1 MTSSQLT
8 YLRLKTPFGDAL
20 RSTREPSISETNS
33 AGAFAKD
40 SAVTVQDGI
49 TDTYAKSESN
59 SGKLVPRRVFN
70 ILMNYVTKVHYL
82 LQCGFLYQCR
92 IRKSGNTGSTLYP
105 RLAVLDED
113 ADLNRKDVPNSAN
126 DHDNDGEY
134 PDNAVLPY
142 VDDTALVAYYRHKLS
157 EKKWIPFDSLRIFPD
172 NTIFKSY
179 DNKKARYVAAENCW
193 MYIRAICIP
202 SFAVKVN
209 GQTVA
214 ILTQNSNGT
223 RTHGAV
229 AHSTTLLLRKGDVVT
244 FPALA
249 GDEERK
255 HIYYVVTPCV
265 NA

>member
-20 RSTREPSISETNS
+20 RGSRETSVSETTS
-33 AGAFAKD
+33 AGAFTKD
-40 SAVTVQDGI
+40 ANVTVPHGI
-49 TDTYAKSESN
+49 TETYAQSESHG
-59 SGKLVPRRVFN
+59 GKLVPRRVFN

-92 IRKSGNTGSTLYP
+92 IKKSGSTGSALYP
-105 RLAVLDED
+105 RLAVLDAD
-113 ADLNRKDVPNSAN
+113 ADLCLKDVPNSAN
-126 DHDNDGEY
+126 DHDNDGAY

-142 VDDTALVAYYRHKLS
+142 VDDSALVAYYRHKLS
-157 EKKWIPFDSLRIFPD
+157 EKKWIPFDSLRIFP
-172 NTIFKSY
+172 NNSEFKSY
-179 DNKKARYVAAENCW
+179 DNKKARFEATENCW

-202 SFAVKVN
+202 SFSVKVN
-209 GQTVA
+209 EQTVS
-214 ILTQNSNGT
+214 ILRQNSSST

-249 GDEERK
+249 GDDERK

>member
-1 MTSSQLT
+1 MTSSQLS
-8 YLRLKTPFGDAL
+8 YLRIRTPFGDAL
-20 RSTREPSISETNS
+20 RGQGEPSISETDS
-33 AGAFAKD
+33 SGVFAKD
-40 SAVTVQDGI
+40 SNVTVPLGI
-49 TDTYAKSESN
+49 SDTYAKSETHG
-59 SGKLVPRRVFN
+59 GKLVPRRVFN
-70 ILMNYVTKVHYL
+70 ILMNYVTKVHFL

-92 IRKSGNTGSTLYP
+92 IRKQGNTGSALYP

-113 ADLNRKDVPNSAN
+113 ADLNLKDVAGSAN

-142 VDDTALVAYYRHKLS
+142 VADDGLVSFYRHKAS
-157 EKKWIPFDSLRIFPD
+157 ENKWIPFDSLRVLPD
-172 NTIFKSY
+172 NVNFKAY
-179 DNKKARYVAAENCW
+179 DNKTTRFEAAENCW

-214 ILTQNSNGT
+214 IHTQNSNGT

-229 AHSTTLLLRKGDVVT
+229 AHSTTLLLRKGDYVT

-249 GDEERK
+249 GDEQRK

-265 NA
+265 N